1 MNMKVNIPLDQL
13 KNHPSNV
20 RKNYSGI
27 SELAE
32 SIKAF
37 GILQNLTVVPEPGH
51 EESLDSFYVV
61 CGNRRLMAAREAG
74 LVSAPCVITDMS
86 EKDQVATMMA
96 ENMARSSLTPF
107 EEGQGIQL
115 MLDLGE
121 TEEQVA
127 KKTGL
132 SRSTIKRRLEL
143 AKLDREIVDKKMAEE
158 QKDGYFQIS
167 LTDLYRLEKVKDEKD
182 RNKILSQAK
191 GPENLKY
198 LIDQHLK
205 ELEMKETAKRIKAA
219 LKKAGIKKATKEQK
233 EERFYSKYV
242 NLQYYSLSQTGKR
255 IDIPKHSDSAFYVE
269 DPYAITIYDKKAKQ
283 KEKPK
288 TARELELEENKR
300 RQNTF
305 RKIEK
310 NMAAKRHDF
319 IRDVCAGKYPLIGN
333 EKALWIAMM
342 SEGVWVSASAIDAY
356 LSPDGKERST
366 KDAVEMARE
375 TPLETQMLAALG
387 KEYES
392 INLIMWNFR
401 QDKAKAE
408 KLKLFYKILSRYGF
422 SITDPEEKAV
432 LYGTHELYVRDEK
445 DEVLETD
452 HEENE
457 AASDHSVD
465 DGQENEETPPP
476 LAAEDGSI
484 ESGEAGDQMVDDDA
498 EGGRPAPEGRV
509 SVEEYLPLI
518 AKVRESMGKLR
529 DEESAGRWKEAL
541 FHADL
546 VRIAMN
552 RLAQGVVLDPQKDTD
567 HPAERADLEE
577 SVVELT
583 DNLQRY
589 INLGAWTA
597 GKITAYKLTVALK
610 ALAEEDEDVS
620 DT

>member
-1 MNMKVNIPLDQL
+1 MNMKVNIPLDQM

-107 EEGQGIQL
+107 EEGQGIQM

-127 KKTGL
+127 QKTGL
-132 SRSTIKRRLEL
+132 SRSTIRRRLEL
-143 AKLDREIVDKKMAEE
+143 AKLDQEIVDRKMAEE
-158 QKDGYFQIS
+158 QKDGCFQIS

-205 ELEMKETAKRIKAA
+205 QLEMKEAAKRIKAA
-219 LKKAGIKKATKEQK
+219 LKKAGIKKGTKEQT
-233 EERFYSKYV
+233 EERFYAKYV
-242 NLQYYSLSQTGKR
+242 NLQYYHLSQTGKR

-269 DPYAITIYDKKAKQ
+269 DQWSICIYDKKAKQ

-288 TARELELEENKR
+288 TARELEQEKEMRERHAFEKV
-300 RQNTF
+300 
-305 RKIEK
+305 EK
-310 NMAAKRHDF
+310 NMAVKRRDF

-333 EKALWIAMM
+333 EKALWIAMI
-342 SEGVWVSASAIDAY
+342 SGGTWASAVAIDAY
-356 LSPDGKERST
+356 LSQDGKERTT

-375 TPLETQMLAALG
+375 TPMETQMLAALG

-392 INLIMWNFR
+392 VHLLTWNRR

-408 KLKLFYKILSRYGF
+408 KLKLFYKILFKYGF
-422 SITDPEEKAV
+422 SITDPEEKAI
-432 LYGTHELYVRDEK
+432 LYGTHEAYIRDEK
-445 DEVLETD
+445 DEEMDPEADETEIPSD
-452 HEENE
+452 PPVDEESE
-457 AASDHSVD
+457 KTLPSV
-465 DGQENEETPPP
+465 EIEE
-476 LAAEDGSI
+476 GSV

-529 DEESAGRWKEAL
+529 DEEKAANWKEAL

-552 RLAQGVVLDPQKDTD
+552 RLAQGVVLDPQKDIGL
-567 HPAERADLEE
+567 PAEREALEK
-577 SVVELT
+577 SVTDLT

-597 GKITAYKLTVALK
+597 GKITAYKLTVTLK
-610 ALAEEDEDVS
+610 GLAEEDEDVS
-620 DT
+620 NA